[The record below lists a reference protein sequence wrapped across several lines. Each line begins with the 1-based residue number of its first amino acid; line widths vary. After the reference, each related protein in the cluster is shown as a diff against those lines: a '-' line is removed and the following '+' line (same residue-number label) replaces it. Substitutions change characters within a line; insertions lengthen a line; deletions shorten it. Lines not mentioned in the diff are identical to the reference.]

1 MAKTDIIFVDG
12 LEKDAA
18 KQLESQVKARV
29 LGQYTATK
37 QHQAKGET
45 CSRLCRRGC
54 PCLFLGAGSSS
65 LCIAAARSFAYEINT
80 LL

>member
-18 KQLESQVKARV
+18 KQLESQNQSLCPRAIHSDKEASS
-29 LGQYTATK
+29 
-37 QHQAKGET
+37 KGET
-45 CSRLCRRGC
+45 CSRLDRRGC